1 MKNIIPVLFSLLI
14 SFPSFSQNFDVPKDV
29 HLETKEDY
37 AQYEGDI
44 IKAVDW
50 LIKTPVGSEK
60 DKRLKVNAFL
70 LQWLTGSPNVMIEI
84 TQEIATFMDCS
95 DCLMIFMGG
104 WAKYSLENNDYADKI
119 KGNLAGIESVIEFYN
134 SNKGILGKN
143 NAIEKYAKLKNKGK
157 LEKHIQSKI

>member
-1 MKNIIPVLFSLLI
+1 MKNTIAILFTLLV
-14 SFPSFSQNFDVPKDV
+14 SFPSFSQNFEVPKGV

-44 IKAVDW
+44 IKGVDW
-50 LIKTPVGSEK
+50 LIKTPAESEK
-60 DKRLKVNAFL
+60 DKRLEVNAFL
-70 LQWLTGSPNVMIEI
+70 LQWLSGSPNVMIEI
-84 TQEIATFMDCS
+84 TQEVATFMECS

-134 SNKGILGKN
+134 SNKSVLAKN
-143 NAIEKYAKLKNKGK
+143 NAIEKYVKLKEKGK
-157 LEKHIQSKI
+157 LEKYIQSKI